1 MKLNI
6 SNISLFYTNW
16 AFALHCIHFAGAIP
30 STRLISNSVALL
42 GTMVTAYNTIGNAQ
56 HSFLSSG
63 VAHTLH
69 LLPPIVFYLKKDRNR
84 EYEAKMLASSVGTYL
99 VYITFARKMNVLK
112 LYSNTYM
119 YPYRGTYK

>member
-6 SNISLFYTNW
+6 SNITLFYTNW
-16 AFALHCIHFAGAIP
+16 AFALHCVHFAGVIP
-30 STRLISNSVALL
+30 STRLISTSVALL
-42 GTMVTAYNTIGNAQ
+42 GTIVTLYNTLGNAQ

-69 LLPPIVFYLKKDRNR
+69 LLPPLFFYFKNDDYQQP
-84 EYEAKMLASSVGTYL
+84 ETKMLSLSVGTYL
-99 VYITFARKMNVLK
+99 LYITFVRKMNVLK